1 MQNCGEQRGPVIV
14 IADDHP
20 IMRTALRA
28 ALADL
33 APAPTFLEA
42 GDINGVL
49 GQLKGRHD
57 VDLLLLDLHMP
68 GVGNV
73 EGVRALRA
81 RAPDTPMV
89 VVSGEEGPGVAGR
102 LLAIGVSGF
111 IPKSE
116 APSTIVGAVR
126 LILAGG
132 VYAPWRLIN
141 RRDAAGDAPAL
152 TGRQLEVVR
161 LLAKGQSNKEIA
173 RALGITE
180 GTVKVH
186 LLSVFRVLGV
196 RNRTEAVLSAQ
207 NFLD

>member
-1 MQNCGEQRGPVIV
+1 MQNGGELRGPVIV

-33 APAPTFLEA
+33 VPAPTFLEA
-42 GDINGVL
+42 GDVNDVL
-49 GQLKGRHD
+49 GQLEGRHD

-73 EGVRALRA
+73 EGVRELRA
-81 RAPDTPMV
+81 RAPDTPMA
-89 VVSGEEGPGVAGR
+89 VVSGEEAPGVAAR

-141 RRDAAGDAPAL
+141 GRDAACGVPAL